1 MVASVIVAE
10 DDLDHQRLM
19 TEVVT
24 RLGHEVSVASDGQRG
39 LELVAMRRPDLVL
52 ADVDMPHLTGLQM
65 CQAIHAD
72 PELKHIPVV
81 IVTALLLP
89 TDPRIAEFG
98 IQGLLRKPFS
108 VRELAEVVE
117 TNLALQTPD
126 PAPVPAENS
135 PGDAPAAVDPGVGAG
150 RADAT
155 RDPAFM
161 EALVQSL
168 DTGVLACD
176 TSGRMVLFN
185 HALRQFYGD
194 EGAAVPVQQ
203 WPQQFVMRHP
213 DGVPLTAEELPL
225 SRALAGQHVSQAG
238 LQAYDRTG
246 RPAWFTVNARP
257 IRKHDGTLL
266 GAVAAVH
273 DVTSQHW
280 AAQYESCKDAVLRV
294 LAEVPDPDAAARLVL
309 HAVATTL
316 GWPYMRLW
324 LHDPL
329 TDRLRPAAI
338 FTAPGEEPVP
348 VPHRMAYGQGLAGL
362 CWQRGELMWVPDIH
376 APDSPMLRMVSEGSG
391 YRAAGAVPVTS
402 GNTITGVMTFFSHQR
417 QEPEPA
423 LGILLTGVAGHL
435 GAYLEHRR
443 ANNLATQLAVSVQE
457 YIALV
462 GHELRTPLTSIGAY
476 TELIATEP
484 DATTIG
490 EVRDL
495 LSVVTRNNDRLLDLI
510 DQLLDLAA
518 LESGHAGLD
527 RSGVN
532 LTTVVADA
540 VNTVMPLAEQHHI
553 GIHTQ
558 LPTRLIVPGDAHR
571 LHQAISNLLDNAVRY
586 STDRTDVTVTLNDDN
601 VAAVLTITDT
611 GPGVPTAEYPLL
623 FRTLYRG
630 SNARRTGT
638 PGTGLG
644 LPLTRAIVALHRG
657 TLTVT
662 PSDPH
667 GTTATLRIPLS
678 DPRADPAPATRHS
691 G

>member
-1 MVASVIVAE
+1 MAE

-24 RLGHEVSVASDGQRG
+24 RLGHDVAVASDGRRG
-39 LELVAMRRPDLVL
+39 LELVAMRQPDLVL

-65 CQAIHAD
+65 CQAIRAD

-89 TDPRIAEFG
+89 NDPRIAEFG

-117 TNLALQTPD
+117 TNLAPQTAG
-126 PAPVPAENS
+126 PAPVPAEES
-135 PGDAPAAVDPGVGAG
+135 PAGAQAAEDSGGGAVQ
-150 RADAT
+150 ADAT

-176 TSGRMVLFN
+176 TSGRLVLFN
-185 HALRQFYGD
+185 QALRQFFGD
-194 EGAAVPVQQ
+194 EGAAVPVQH
-203 WPQQFVMRHP
+203 WPDQFVMRHP

-225 SRALAGQHVSQAG
+225 ARALAGQHVSQAG
-238 LQAYDRTG
+238 LKAYDRTG

-257 IRKHDGTLL
+257 IRSPDGTLL

-273 DVTSQHW
+273 DATAEHW
-280 AAQYESCKDAVLRV
+280 ASQYENCKDAVLRV
-294 LAEVPDPDAAARLVL
+294 LTEVPDPDDAARLVL

-316 GWPYMRLW
+316 GWPHMRLW
-324 LHDPL
+324 LYDPL

-338 FTAPGEEPVP
+338 FTAPGEEPLP

-362 CWQRGELMWVPDIH
+362 CWQRGELIWIPNIH
-376 APDSPMLRMVSEGSG
+376 APDSPVLRTVSEGSG
-391 YRAAGAVPVTS
+391 YQAAGAVPVS
-402 GNTITGVMTFFSHQR
+402 DGNTTTGVMTFFSHHR

-423 LGILLTGVAGHL
+423 LGVLLTGIAGHL

-443 ANNLATQLAVSVQE
+443 ADDLATQLAVSMQQ

-484 DATTIG
+484 DTTTIG

-495 LSVVTRNNDRLLDLI
+495 LGVVTRNNDRLLDLI

-518 LESGHAGLD
+518 LESGHAALD
-527 RSGVN
+527 YSGVN

-540 VNTVMPLAEQHHI
+540 VTSVMPLAQHHHI
-553 GIHTQ
+553 DIHTQ
-558 LPTRLIVPGDAHR
+558 LPTRLIVTGDAHR
-571 LHQAISNLLDNAVRY
+571 LHQAVGNLLDNAVRY
-586 STDRTDVTVTLNDDN
+586 SIDHTDITVTLTDDN

-611 GPGVPTAEYPLL
+611 GPGIPTTEYPLL
-623 FRTLYRG
+623 FRALYRG
-630 SNARRTGT
+630 SNARQTGT

-644 LPLTRAIVALHRG
+644 LPLTRAIVALHQG

-662 PSDPH
+662 PHHPH

-678 DPRADPAPATRHS
+678 GPHADRAPATQHRT
-691 G
+691 